1 MNTAGIVQIPNPVLR
16 EVCPKVTDFGTGLR
30 ALAKELVSACWESG
44 RVGVAA
50 PQVGV
55 AQHVFAVRFGRPS
68 LGSPQI
74 FVNARISN
82 RSGEQR
88 GREGCLSVRDRYFI
102 LNRSQKVTVTAQ
114 DLDGNEFTVTKTGFD
129 AVALQHEI
137 DHLSGTLVVDR
148 AREQMEGL
156 PRQQRRQVERE
167 LAKVRA

>member
-1 MNTAGIVQIPNPVLR
+1 M
-16 EVCPKVTDFGTGLR
+16 
-30 ALAKELVSACWESG
+30 
-44 RVGVAA
+44 
-50 PQVGV
+50 
-55 AQHVFAVRFGRPS
+55 
-68 LGSPQI
+68 
-74 FVNARISN
+74 
-82 RSGEQR
+82 
-88 GREGCLSVRDRYFI
+88 
-102 LNRSQKVTVTAQ
+102 TAQ